1 MKNYITSLFL
11 LSGIVTTAQNSILE
25 LAEGYQYELSIP
37 FAGDTIVHV
46 PNIDLANELQLE
58 EVHRIIEDDR
68 GTSRIYYWNRWRISY
83 HEINGQRSG
92 STISRLIKRINYE

>member
-1 MKNYITSLFL
+1 MKNYIASLFL

-46 PNIDLANELQLE
+46 PNIALANELQLVE
-58 EVHRIIEDDR
+58 LHCIIEDNR